1 MEILLRLAAPQ
12 CGKAC
17 LTENMINLSAGY
29 ACSFRRSLEIFF
41 KRVLGKASLSALG
54 SGTAPLLPESAGG
67 QCFTAGVTES
77 GVGVFLHRA
86 A

>member
-29 ACSFRRSLEIFF
+29 ACGFRRSLEIFF

-54 SGTAPLLPESAGG
+54 SGKPRCFQTSAGG
-67 QCFTAGVTES
+67 Q
-77 GVGVFLHRA
+77 
-86 A
+86 